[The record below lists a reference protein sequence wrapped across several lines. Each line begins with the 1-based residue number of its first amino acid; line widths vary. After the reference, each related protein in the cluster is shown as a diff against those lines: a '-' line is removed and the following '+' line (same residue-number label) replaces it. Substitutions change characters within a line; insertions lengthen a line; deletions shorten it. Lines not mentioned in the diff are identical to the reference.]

1 MKNISLRGIFIQY
14 KFPYDQS
21 DPALWKLATHVIN
34 EGNIHKITAQVQY
47 VNKDPML
54 HLLFKKRVV
63 ESEGVYTG
71 THLKRDEK
79 VYVSY
84 AKADIG
90 RRLMMIGVPKGD
102 KTTNQPTID
111 LSKMPDDIWRYHMQT
126 TLTEEGFLQIGIDK
140 RKDTLTVHIGWRR
153 ATDITD
159 QLTKDLIS
167 TLEPGTYNLTQLK
180 ELGEDILEVIYRNPP
195 VLLEKE
201 RDELIKRHIRE
212 ISPWLW
218 PNILPTNL
226 IVRTDYRIRV
236 NWIFT
241 VSRARIV
248 DLLYN
253 RYGFIKGSWKYIAA
267 QQRYDF
273 YIKHRGRKLREEQ
286 INEFNEIRNKYPY
299 KISRNWMKKRFK
311 ELFGETA

>member
-1 MKNISLRGIFIQY
+1 
-14 KFPYDQS
+14 
-21 DPALWKLATHVIN
+21 
-34 EGNIHKITAQVQY
+34 
-47 VNKDPML
+47 
-54 HLLFKKRVV
+54 
-63 ESEGVYTG
+63 
-71 THLKRDEK
+71 
-79 VYVSY
+79 
-84 AKADIG
+84 
-90 RRLMMIGVPKGD
+90 
-102 KTTNQPTID
+102 
-111 LSKMPDDIWRYHMQT
+111 MPDDIWRYHMQT